1 VCIITSCNQ
10 TISTLHQLSAS
21 LVISASSTLPSF
33 YLWSADF
40 TGYWVLSKVEQLD
53 EFLKTLGFP
62 WVVRKAA
69 AKFGSSSC
77 DVVSHTG
84 TTVRVTSLN
93 PKGSWTRTYDT
104 DNIVEQLN
112 AEGVQCKTTA
122 WWEGCVLHSRM
133 EGSPLGTC
141 ESWRYRRGDTL
152 VVKTSVKRINDDQ
165 EATCF
170 WYFERMEA
178 LQRHVSGGASK
189 PQLLKALAADHKRVQ
204 QATRKDNAYL
214 QKVLLD
220 WDRWSSPADEF
231 IRVASRLPYAGATS
245 LQCIK
250 QPGSH
255 PSSRLRSRAS
265 PAGSPSA
272 DISKSASTHSLSGL
286 SPNQDGGLGGR
297 SSILAAGNG
306 DHATASAPH
315 PPLPIS
321 RSAAALSALANAAP
335 GAASPTTITTSPGS
349 EGPPS
354 GGHARK
360 PSGESIGPT
369 TSTTSAVAAAATA
382 AAVASVS
389 RKTHHYR
396 NPSADSLNISQ
407 LTPSRGGA
415 AASVSS
421 ISGAGQSP
429 PTGPEALMVFKLH
442 EFLDGRGITSVVPV
456 THPNDTNEPQLLGMS
471 PEQAEE
477 TAAKLRELET
487 DMLLRRQEHVS
498 GWTCCGL
505 VLSREND
512 TLPDHL
518 RVWEMTLA

>member
-1 VCIITSCNQ
+1 M
-10 TISTLHQLSAS
+10 AE
-21 LVISASSTLPSF
+21 AKGPS
-33 YLWSADF
+33 DF

-53 EFLKTLGFP
+53 EFLKALGFP

-104 DNIVEQLN
+104 EKSVEQLN
-112 AEGVQCKTTA
+112 AEGVKCKTTA
-122 WWEGCVLHSRM
+122 WWEGNVLHSRM

-152 VVKTSVKRINDDQ
+152 VVKTSVKRKDDEQ

-170 WYFERMEA
+170 WYFERMQA
-178 LQRHVSGGASK
+178 LQRHVGGESSK
-189 PQLLKALAADHKRVQ
+189 TQLLKALAADHKRVQ

-231 IRVASRLPYAGATS
+231 IRVASPLPYAGAA
-245 LQCIK
+245 
-250 QPGSH
+250 GSRSSRQH
-255 PSSRLRSRAS
+255 GSQASSRLRSRAS
-265 PAGSPSA
+265 PAGSPSVGV
-272 DISKSASTHSLSGL
+272 SQNPSTNSLSGL
-286 SPNQDGGLGGR
+286 VSNQDGGAGGR
-297 SSILAAGNG
+297 SSRLVAAGG
-306 DHATASAPH
+306 GGREHAAASAPH
-315 PPLPIS
+315 HPLPSS

-335 GAASPTTITTSPGS
+335 EAESPTIITTSPGS
-349 EGPPS
+349 EGPSPGS
-354 GGHARK
+354 HARK
-360 PSGESIGPT
+360 PSVESTGPSV

-389 RKTHHYR
+389 RKPHHYR
-396 NPSADSLNISQ
+396 SPSADSVNMSQ
-407 LTPSRGGA
+407 FTPSRGA
-415 AASVSS
+415 AAGGGGGGGVSGLS
-421 ISGAGQSP
+421 NAAGQLP

-442 EFLDGRGITSVVPV
+442 EFLDSRGIASVVPV

-498 GWTCCGL
+498 GWACCGL